1 MMMLKIQDAHRN
13 FANIA
18 LHSQLDMNLGLP
30 TRQAM
35 ALDTAPNVH
44 VILPGVSSATV
55 SAIALAPSL
64 FTLQFALSVLS
75 NC

>member
-1 MMMLKIQDAHRN
+1 MMMLGIQDRRRN

-18 LHSQLDMNLGLP
+18 LYSQLDMNLGLP
-30 TRQAM
+30 ASQAM

-44 VILPGVSSATV
+44 VILPGVSGATI

-64 FTLQFALSVLS
+64 FMLQFALSVLS